1 MHKETGIKVAI
12 KVLNKKKVQ
21 ALDMNDKVWREIRV
35 LKLFSHP
42 HIIRLYE
49 VIDTPSDIYVVM
61 EYVSGG
67 ELFDYIVG
75 MCIVVC
81 GCACLV
87 HLSAATLV
95 CPLVASACCVVV
107 CGIVGAT
114 CQMPL
119 QALRF
124 RRACVESEMGGGS
137 GWGSGFRVQRELI
150 LKSHI
155 KDTPGDLCLKI
166 PAL

>member
-1 MHKETGIKVAI
+1 MAVHKETGIKVAI

-87 HLSAATLV
+87 HLSAATFV
-95 CPLVASACCVVV
+95 CPWLHPPAVLLYAV
-107 CGIVGAT
+107 
-114 CQMPL
+114 L
-119 QALRF
+119 
-124 RRACVESEMGGGS
+124 SE
-137 GWGSGFRVQRELI
+137 RHARC
-150 LKSHI
+150 
-155 KDTPGDLCLKI
+155 LCK
-166 PAL
+166 P

>member
-1 MHKETGIKVAI
+1 MEVERSGIKRSIDHYVLGKTLGIGSFGKVKLAVHKETGIKVAI

-67 ELFDYIVG
+67 ELFDYIVAKG
-75 MCIVVC
+75 EAVRTCEYVPWLRQGVTPVYVPQGASVRMKPENFSSKLSRVSSTATNSWWCI
-81 GCACLV
+81 G
-87 HLSAATLV
+87 
-95 CPLVASACCVVV
+95 
-107 CGIVGAT
+107 
-114 CQMPL
+114 
-119 QALRF
+119 
-124 RRACVESEMGGGS
+124 ES
-137 GWGSGFRVQRELI
+137 
-150 LKSHI
+150 
-155 KDTPGDLCLKI
+155 
-166 PAL
+166 